1 MSDRLF
7 LWFRVAAVT
16 IFLVVAGY
24 TFAEWWYWHK
34 SGLGEVRPSV
44 SVSMPKLG
52 ETISGVRDPEV
63 AAPAPEPVRVVDVV
77 AAQQAVLAKVAAH
90 EEKAG
95 RLVLEIDRLQRQVRV
110 LRGQL
115 DARDQQIVTLQ
126 HEMAALKG
134 LAVPVVHDGQLFSLA
149 KEFGFTKVQVRP

>member
-7 LWFRVAAVT
+7 LWFRVVAVT

-24 TFAEWWYWHK
+24 TFAEWWYWQK
-34 SGLGEVRPSV
+34 AGLGEVRPSV

-52 ETISGVRDPEV
+52 ETISGVRDL
-63 AAPAPEPVRVVDVV
+63 DVV
-77 AAQQAVLAKVAAH
+77 AQQAVLAKLAAH

-95 RLVLEIDRLQRQVRV
+95 RLVLEIDRLQQQVRV

-115 DARDQQIVTLQ
+115 DARDQQLMTLQ
-126 HEMAALKG
+126 REMAALKG

-149 KEFGFTKVQVRP
+149 KEFGFTTIQVRP